1 VLDPF
6 KEAIMYKIILAV
18 TIVALQWMPI
28 STYADTIYSWEDQD
42 GIMRFS
48 NEPPPEGVAA
58 SEVTTL
64 EADDASDPASGN
76 KRRSSYD
83 AMVEK
88 ASREADRSRQER
100 EAREAAEA
108 AEKKRLAEQKRQERI
123 QAERERLNKQI
134 EAVKNRAVSP
144 TYPNGMKQAQ
154 IEALAKEIEKLNQPP
169 GSADNKTEKTDE

>member
-1 VLDPF
+1 
-6 KEAIMYKIILAV
+6 MYKIILAV
-18 TIVALQWMPI
+18 AIVALQWMPI
-28 STYADTIYSWEDQD
+28 SAYADIYSWKDQD
-42 GIMRFS
+42 GIMRYS
-48 NEPPPEGVAA
+48 NDPPPEGVTAFQVTA
-58 SEVTTL
+58 SEETNTG
-64 EADDASDPASGN
+64 DPASGD
-76 KRRSSYD
+76 KRRTSYD

-88 ASREADRSRQER
+88 ASKEADRSKQER

-169 GSADNKTEKTDE
+169 GSSDNKTEKTDE